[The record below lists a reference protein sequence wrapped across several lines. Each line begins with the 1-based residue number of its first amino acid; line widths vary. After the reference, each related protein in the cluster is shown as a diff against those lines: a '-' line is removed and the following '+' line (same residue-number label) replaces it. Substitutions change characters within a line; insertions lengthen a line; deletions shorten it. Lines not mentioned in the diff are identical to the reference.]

1 VINEIR
7 QDAEQ
12 RMQKCVAA
20 FGQALRKLRT
30 GRASPSLLEHLQVEY
45 YGTTVPLTQAA
56 NVAVEDART
65 LTVTAWE
72 KGMVAVIEKAI
83 INSNLGLT
91 PRSAGTVIRVPLPPL
106 TEERRRDLAKLVRQ
120 EAEQGRVAVRNVRRD
135 ALNDLREALKE
146 KLINE
151 DQEHQAHQQ
160 VQDLTDRFVAEIERI
175 SDDKQKEIMDF

>member
-1 VINEIR
+1 VIEEIR
-7 QDAEQ
+7 KDAEQ

-30 GRASPSLLEHLQVEY
+30 GRASPTLLEHLQVEY
-45 YGTTVPLTQAA
+45 YGATVPLSQAA
-56 NVAVEDART
+56 NIAVEDART
-65 LTVTAWE
+65 LTITPWD

-91 PRSAGTVIRVPLPPL
+91 PRSAGTTIRVPLPPL

-146 KLINE
+146 KMINE
-151 DQEHQAHQQ
+151 DQERQAHQQ
-160 VQDLTDRFVAEIERI
+160 VQDLTDRFVAEIERL
-175 SDDKQKEIMDF
+175 SEEKQKEIMDF

>member
-1 VINEIR
+1 VIDEIR
-7 QDAEQ
+7 KDAEQ
-12 RMQKCVAA
+12 RMQKCVTA

-30 GRASPSLLEHLQVEY
+30 GRASPTLLEHLQVEY
-45 YGTTVPLTQAA
+45 YGTNVPLSQVS

-65 LTVTAWE
+65 LTVTPWE

-91 PRSAGTVIRVPLPPL
+91 PRSAGTIIRVPLPPL

-146 KLINE
+146 KMINE
-151 DQEHQAHQQ
+151 DQERQAHQQ
-160 VQDLTDRFVAEIERI
+160 VQDLTDRFVAEIERM
-175 SDDKQKEIMDF
+175 SDDKQKEIMEF

>member
-135 ALNDLREALKE
+135 ALNDLREAFKE

-151 DQEHQAHQQ
+151 DQERQSHQQ
-160 VQDLTDRFVAEIERI
+160 VQDLTDRFVAEIERM
-175 SDDKQKEIMDF
+175 SEDKQKEVMDF

>member
-1 VINEIR
+1 VIDEIR
-7 QDAEQ
+7 KDAEQ

-30 GRASPSLLEHLQVEY
+30 GRASPSLIEHVQVEY
-45 YGTTVPLTQAA
+45 YGTTVPLSQAA

-65 LTVTAWE
+65 LTVTPWE

-83 INSNLGLT
+83 INANLGLT

-151 DQEHQAHQQ
+151 DQERQAHQQ
-160 VQDLTDRFVAEIERI
+160 VQDLTDRFVAEIERL
-175 SDDKQKEIMDF
+175 SDDKQKEIMEF

>member
-1 VINEIR
+1 VIDEIR
-7 QDAEQ
+7 KDAEQ

-30 GRASPSLLEHLQVEY
+30 GRASPTLLEHLQVEY
-45 YGTTVPLTQAA
+45 YGTTVPLSQAA

-65 LTVTAWE
+65 LTVTPWD

-83 INSNLGLT
+83 INSSLGLT

-120 EAEQGRVAVRNVRRD
+120 EAEQGRVSVRNVRRD

-146 KLINE
+146 KMINE
-151 DQEHQAHQQ
+151 DQERQAHQQ
-160 VQDLTDRFVAEIERI
+160 VQDLTDRFVAEIERL
-175 SDDKQKEIMDF
+175 SADKQKEIMEF

>member
-1 VINEIR
+1 MIDEIR
-7 QDAEQ
+7 KDAEQ

-30 GRASPSLLEHLQVEY
+30 GRASPTLLEHLQVEY
-45 YGTTVPLTQAA
+45 YGTNVPLSQVS

-65 LTVTAWE
+65 LAVTPWE

-120 EAEQGRVAVRNVRRD
+120 EAEQGRVSVRNVRRD

-146 KLINE
+146 KMINE
-151 DQEHQAHQQ
+151 DQERQAHQQ
-160 VQDLTDRFVAEIERI
+160 VQDLTDRFVAEIERL
-175 SDDKQKEIMDF
+175 SDEKQKEIMEF

>member
-1 VINEIR
+1 MIEEIR
-7 QDAEQ
+7 KDAEQ

-30 GRASPSLLEHLQVEY
+30 GRASPTLLEHLQVEY
-45 YGTTVPLTQAA
+45 YGATVPLSQAA
-56 NVAVEDART
+56 NIAVEDART
-65 LTVTAWE
+65 LTITPWD

-91 PRSAGTVIRVPLPPL
+91 PRSAGTTIRVPLPPL

-146 KLINE
+146 KMINE
-151 DQEHQAHQQ
+151 DQERQAHQQ
-160 VQDLTDRFVAEIERI
+160 VQDLTDRFVAEIERL
-175 SDDKQKEIMDF
+175 SEEKQKEIMDF